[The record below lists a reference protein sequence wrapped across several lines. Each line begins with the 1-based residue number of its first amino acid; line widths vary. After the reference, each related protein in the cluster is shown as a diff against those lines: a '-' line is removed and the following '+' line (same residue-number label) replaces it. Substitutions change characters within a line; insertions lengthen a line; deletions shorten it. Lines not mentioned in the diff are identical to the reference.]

1 MAVRYGYDNTGAL
14 ATVTKDGVTWTNTY
28 DSDGMRTKRTNGTNT
43 YSYIYNGG
51 SLSQMTVDGTVMN
64 FAYDAS
70 GTPMAVTYGGATY
83 YYATNIQG
91 DVVAILNASGT
102 AVVTYT
108 YDAWGNIL
116 TATGT
121 LASTLG
127 THNPLRYRGYVYDP
141 ETGLYYLQ
149 SRYYNPQMGRF
160 ICADSL
166 VSTGQGLLGNNMFA
180 YCGNNPVAR
189 IDASGYLY
197 TDTFAVNMEDIGR
210 KYIINQHDESVG
222 TKRFGLFTVSHGG
235 CGIVASYNALISL
248 GNGKDFNDVLS
259 YYNSNIS
266 ETIGWGATGLIPF
279 HIVNYFEE
287 LGYAVITT
295 DDLDFINILSAR
307 ADACILYYEFYA
319 TYDLGLFSIDAYG
332 AHFVEYS
339 KNQKGYMARNTSEN
353 GGNYMFNSPSH
364 YGLAGDRY
372 TVQGIF
378 IYK

>member
-116 TATGT
+116 TTTGT

-166 VSTGQGLLGNNMFA
+166 VSTGQGILGNNMFA
-180 YCGNNPVAR
+180 YCGNNPVLFCDPAGYFWNEFWES
-189 IDASGYLY
+189 IEEWLKDKKEQTQKNGDGTLTVGFTISGAFGVGVSYSTGVTLDQKGNVGFSGTINGGGGFPSAGAGGFASITNAPNIFKQEGLGFAIGGSGGPGVIAVGGDYNMLVDQAEGKTYHGGTFSATVGLY
-197 TDTFAVNMEDIGR
+197 PTVVEVHG
-210 KYIINQHDESVG
+210 EVG
-222 TKRFGLFTVSHGG
+222 TTKVRG
-235 CGIVASYNALISL
+235 CNIY
-248 GNGKDFNDVLS
+248 DVLI
-259 YYNSNIS
+259 NI
-266 ETIGWGATGLIPF
+266 
-279 HIVNYFEE
+279 V
-287 LGYAVITT
+287 
-295 DDLDFINILSAR
+295 DFIH
-307 ADACILYYEFYA
+307 E
-319 TYDLGLFSIDAYG
+319 
-332 AHFVEYS
+332 
-339 KNQKGYMARNTSEN
+339 
-353 GGNYMFNSPSH
+353 
-364 YGLAGDRY
+364 
-372 TVQGIF
+372 
-378 IYK
+378 